1 MSATQHHQKIICNNL
16 QHNWGQEEVTRHY
29 FADVTQHHQ
38 KVICNITEAKRRFFF
53 PITITVKVLLKV
65 LMHFWA
71 EWKWQL
77 KIIIIIFLMLQQILR
92 KCSQRNNVSSL
103 ARRITLSSWKWKGL
117 QLMNLSQLASKRTLF
132 VDLPFDGKKS
142 KERPFGCL
150 SLGIHAIIQTKR
162 RCKLSFFFF
171 SSEWKFYLMSSS
183 LAIGAGWAGPKH
195 NPVQH
200 VVAANK
206 FSGSLP
212 MYSCW

>member
-1 MSATQHHQKIICNNL
+1 MRATQHHQKIICNNL
-16 QHNWGQEEVTRHY
+16 QHNWGQEEVTPHY

-38 KVICNITEAKRRFFF
+38 KVICNITEAKRCFFF
-53 PITITVKVLLKV
+53 PITITVKVLFKV

-77 KIIIIIFLMLQQILR
+77 KIIIIVFLMLQQILR
-92 KCSQRNNVSSL
+92 KFSQRNNVSSL

-132 VDLPFDGKKS
+132 VDLPCDGKKS

-162 RCKLSFFFF
+162 MCKLSFFF
-171 SSEWKFYLMSSS
+171 SSEWKFYLISSS
-183 LAIGAGWAGPKH
+183 LAIGSDGAPPKH
-195 NPVQH
+195 DPVQH

-206 FSGSLP
+206 FPGSLP
-212 MYSCW
+212 MYLFW

>member
-29 FADVTQHHQ
+29 FVDVTQHHQ
-38 KVICNITEAKRRFFF
+38 KVICNITEAKRCFFF
-53 PITITVKVLLKV
+53 PITITVKVLL
-65 LMHFWA
+65 
-71 EWKWQL
+71 KWQL

-132 VDLPFDGKKS
+132 VDLPCAGKKS

-162 RCKLSFFFF
+162 MCKLSFFF
-171 SSEWKFYLMSSS
+171 SSEWKFYLISSS

-206 FSGSLP
+206 FPGSLP
-212 MYSCW
+212 MYSFW

>member
-16 QHNWGQEEVTRHY
+16 QHNWGQEEVTPHY

-38 KVICNITEAKRRFFF
+38 KVICNITEAKRCFFFF
-53 PITITVKVLLKV
+53 PITITVKVLLK
-65 LMHFWA
+65 
-71 EWKWQL
+71 WQL
-77 KIIIIIFLMLQQILR
+77 KIIIIFLMLQQILR

-132 VDLPFDGKKS
+132 VDLPCDGKKS

-162 RCKLSFFFF
+162 MCKLSFFFF
-171 SSEWKFYLMSSS
+171 FRMK
-183 LAIGAGWAGPKH
+183 I
-195 NPVQH
+195 
-200 VVAANK
+200 
-206 FSGSLP
+206 LP
-212 MYSCW
+212 YILITCNRYWLSRSKT